1 MPDSVVEHYRPVSE
15 SLAYV
20 FREYGRTDIHIGP
33 EEAESPWVE
42 LLPGVNIRHLQFD
55 VRRNAWTSIIWVQ
68 QGGMIGRHRH
78 RGAVDGYVIEG
89 SWKYLEYDW
98 VATVGSFIHESP
110 GVIHT
115 LYSEHGMKTLFTL
128 CGPLEFYDDKDDLV
142 LVHDAFYLIDNYVQH
157 CKVNNLPIN
166 PKLFL

>member
-1 MPDSVVEHYRPVSE
+1 MPDSGPVYRTVSE

-20 FREYGRTDIHIGP
+20 YKEYGLSDLHIGP
-33 EEAESPWVE
+33 SEADSPWIT
-42 LLPGVNIRHLQFD
+42 LLPGVLTRHLSFD
-55 VRRNAWTSIIWVQ
+55 VRRNAWTSIIWCQ
-68 QGGMIGRHRH
+68 EGGMIGRHRH
-78 RGAVDGYVIEG
+78 RGPVDGFVIEG

-128 CGPLEFYDDKDDLV
+128 CGPLEFYDDNNDLI
-142 LVHDAFYLIDNYVQH
+142 LVHDAFFLIDNYVQH
-157 CKVNNLPIN
+157 CRANDLPLN
-166 PKLFL
+166 SKLFL

>member
-1 MPDSVVEHYRPVSE
+1 MPDTAPAPEAQVTE

-20 FREYGRTDIHIGP
+20 YREYGRSDIHIGP
-33 EEAESPWVE
+33 GDAESPYVT
-42 LLPGVNIRHLQFD
+42 LLPGVLIRHLSFD

-98 VATVGSFIHESP
+98 VATAGSFIHESP

-115 LYSEHGMKTLFTL
+115 LYSESGMKTLFSL
-128 CGPLEFYDDKDDLV
+128 SGPLEFYDDGDNLL
-142 LVHDAFYLIDNYVQH
+142 LVHDAFYLIDNYLQH
-157 CKVNNLPIN
+157 CKANKLPIN